1 MVEKIFK
8 TLAIFLFGLSSL
20 NCGDNYNPAEISS
33 STVSDE
39 TSLVTTPTESNL
51 LFCNCQLEEICFE
64 NECSH
69 FRALVYEIRILE
81 YENNNS
87 PCRNYEYD
95 ALLDNKLIYT
105 SSISKCGSKWT
116 NDYFVMH
123 GDEILELRIWTL
135 GNFNKREFGK
145 QLCNWNEEYKT
156 CTQLPFKFFDTDQ
169 YVINYK
175 EEFVKFSVK
184 PIGNLNV
191 EL

>member
-1 MVEKIFK
+1 MKKLLNSLFL
-8 TLAIFLFGLSSL
+8 TTFLFLGCNNFNSSNTESSTSFDSSENENVIPTEASGIAC
-20 NCGDNYNPAEISS
+20 NCG
-33 STVSDE
+33 
-39 TSLVTTPTESNL
+39 
-51 LFCNCQLEEICFE
+51 LEEICFE

-69 FRALVYEIRILE
+69 FRGLIYEIRILK
-81 YENNNS
+81 YKNNNP

-95 ALLDNKLIYT
+95 ALLDGKLIYT
-105 SSISKCGSKWT
+105 SSISKCGASWP
-116 NDYFVMH
+116 NDYFIMH

-156 CTQLPFKFFDTDQ
+156 CTQLPFKFFDTNE

>member
-8 TLAIFLFGLSSL
+8 ILAIFLFGLSSL
-20 NCGDNYNPAEISS
+20 NCGDNYNPVEISS

-69 FRALVYEIRILE
+69 FRALIYEIRILE
-81 YENNNS
+81 YQNSNS

-105 SSISKCGSKWT
+105 SSISKCGSKWS
-116 NDYFVMH
+116 NDYFIMH
-123 GDEILELRIWTL
+123 GDEILELRIWIL